1 MERPLTGQRALV
13 TGGGSGIGLASAAA
27 LVADGASVTLMG
39 RTAEKLE
46 AAAATLREQAP
57 AGADVATFAGD
68 VTVEADV
75 LAAVEAAAGPDG
87 ALHLCVAAAGD
98 GTVGPMAV
106 MPGAEWQRVLDVS
119 LTGVFF
125 TIKSAAASM
134 MRAGVPGSIVAISS
148 LAGSVTH
155 RWMGPYCVAKAGVDM
170 MVKVCADEM
179 GVAGIRVNGVAPGII
194 ATDLVAMITPEGEVG
209 QSYLRE
215 SPLSR
220 FGEVSDV
227 APLVRFLCGP
237 ESGHI
242 TGTVVPVDGG
252 HHLRSGP
259 DYGEFAR
266 MLYGDAVDGD
276 LGPAAQTVDAG

>member
-1 MERPLTGQRALV
+1 MERPLAGQRALV

-39 RTAEKLE
+39 RTGEKLE
-46 AAAATLREQAP
+46 AAAADLR
-57 AGADVATFAGD
+57 AGAPEGVEVATFPGD

-75 LAAVEAAAGPDG
+75 VAAVAAAAGKDG
-87 ALHLCVAAAGD
+87 VLHICVAAAGD

-106 MPGAEWQRVLDVS
+106 MPAEEWHRVLGVS

-125 TIKSAAASM
+125 TIKAAAAQM
-134 MRAGVPGSIVAISS
+134 MRAEVPGSIVAISS
-148 LAGSVTH
+148 LAGSTTH

-179 GVAGIRVNGVAPGII
+179 GAAGIRVNAVAPGII
-194 ATDLVAMITPEGEVG
+194 ATDLVAMVTPDSEVG

-227 APLVRFLCGP
+227 APVVRFLAGP

-252 HHLRSGP
+252 HHLRGGP

-266 MLYGDAVDGD
+266 MLYGAAVDGD
-276 LGPAAQTVDAG
+276 LSGSAVAS